1 MKNEFLCTKCG
12 ILKDATLFYKN
23 PLKKN
28 GLESQCK
35 ECVIKRKLK
44 KYKETT
50 QKLKKTKE
58 MRRLKKV
65 KVLEISDC
73 TFEEQW
79 IIRPSKDEFCFEKE
93 FIGIVLC
100 NYKLNMELATVA

>member
-1 MKNEFLCTKCG
+1 MKFYTCSKCNCS
-12 ILKDATLFYKN
+12 KDEESFYKN
-23 PLKKN
+23 KMKIN
-28 GLESQCK
+28 GLESLCKQCVLERKHNRYK
-35 ECVIKRKLK
+35 EKCMALK
-44 KYKETT
+44 KNKM
-50 QKLKKTKE
+50 

-79 IIRPSKDEFCFEKE
+79 IIRPSKDEFCLEKE

-100 NYKLNMELATVA
+100 NYKLNMELATAA